1 MEKNDGDL
9 ASETVGQG
17 GGEQQPRVSVTAAA
31 GAGQHHGERRL
42 GRWENGCL
50 TFAALAAFG
59 RGTCPEERR

>member
-17 GGEQQPRVSVTAAA
+17 GGEQQPRVSVTAGA
-31 GAGQHHGERRL
+31 GAGRHHGERRL

-50 TFAALAAFG
+50 
-59 RGTCPEERR
+59 